1 MDYSALQVILVF
13 LVTFVAAIDQFSFLE
28 SLYQPL
34 VTGMVI
40 GLILG
45 DLPTGLIVGGT
56 YQLMTIG
63 NMHMSGDKRQVA
75 TSVAVDD
82 EDVATFKKLQELGVE
97 LFIQR
102 VPTTPVE
109 STEKLFR

>member
-1 MDYSALQVILVF
+1 MEYSIIQVILVF

-45 DLPTGLIVGGT
+45 DLQTGLIVGGT

-63 NMHMSGDKRQVA
+63 NMPIGGAQPPNAVVGGIRPPSSPSRWA
-75 TSVAVDD
+75 SNPTSR
-82 EDVATFKKLQELGVE
+82 LRPQ
-97 LFIQR
+97 
-102 VPTTPVE
+102 
-109 STEKLFR
+109 FRSPCSASMASP